1 MSRKIAAA
9 ALSGAACAL
18 ALQMLPA
25 RAQDYG
31 MLWGPQ
37 PAYPPAVVHP
47 WGNQAPAF
55 RPRRAERRSY
65 FGQFGRK
72 ARPSPVARATPRKQA
87 KDDDEGGAP
96 SKPRASHAGN
106 GAYRT
111 LCVRSCDGY
120 YWPISHATS
129 RARFGDDEKSCKAS
143 CPNQKVALYT
153 HRTEGEWSDD
163 AVSLKGKAIS
173 ALKNAFV
180 YRQEYK
186 PECTCKLPQPL
197 VASSGATKRHA
208 KVSAGSLVIGSE
220 RKDGNE
226 PSADARNADA
236 DPGATGSVAPKTE
249 PDKDA
254 GQSNRPAEAENST
267 PTRRVRI
274 IGPQFLVDR

>member
-1 MSRKIAAA
+1 
-9 ALSGAACAL
+9 
-18 ALQMLPA
+18 
-25 RAQDYG
+25 
-31 MLWGPQ
+31 
-37 PAYPPAVVHP
+37 V
-47 WGNQAPAF
+47 
-55 RPRRAERRSY
+55 
-65 FGQFGRK
+65 
-72 ARPSPVARATPRKQA
+72 
-87 KDDDEGGAP
+87 
-96 SKPRASHAGN
+96 SHAGN

-120 YWPISHATS
+120 YWPISYATS
-129 RARFGDDEKSCKAS
+129 KAHFSHDEKLCRAN

-220 RKDGNE
+220 RKNGNE
-226 PSADARNADA
+226 LSVAARNADA
-236 DPGATGSVAPKTE
+236 DPGATGSIVSKAE
-249 PDKDA
+249 PDKSV
-254 GQSNRPAEAENST
+254 GPSNGPAEAEKSA

-274 IGPQFLVDR
+274 VGPQFLVDR

>member
-47 WGNQAPAF
+47 WGDQAPAF

-163 AVSLKGKAIS
+163 AVSLEGKALS
-173 ALKNAFV
+173 KLKNAFL

-186 PECTCKLPQPL
+186 AECACKAPQAL
-197 VASSGATKRHA
+197 VAAHRPDGKQPKKASPGRSAERRGATPAASSGGTDA
-208 KVSAGSLVIGSE
+208 
-220 RKDGNE
+220 E
-226 PSADARNADA
+226 PS
-236 DPGATGSVAPKTE
+236 ATGSVAQQRNAE
-249 PDKDA
+249 PA
-254 GQSNRPAEAENST
+254 RPPAAEAQPAKPDPE
-267 PTRRVRI
+267 RRVRI
-274 IGPQFLVDR
+274 VGPQFFPDR